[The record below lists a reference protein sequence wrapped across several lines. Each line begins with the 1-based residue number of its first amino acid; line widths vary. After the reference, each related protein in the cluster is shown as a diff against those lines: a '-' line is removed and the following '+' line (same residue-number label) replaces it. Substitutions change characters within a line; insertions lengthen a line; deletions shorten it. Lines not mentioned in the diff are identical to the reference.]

1 MEDISLR
8 GDVLRT
14 LLYFDIFSYPLRLE
28 EIFIFLPR
36 NSITKDEL
44 REAIERCNGQ
54 IASKEGYFYVN
65 GKQPPLSHFDKREHQ
80 LSYVS
85 LRQEREHISR
95 RHWRIAKFMTH
106 IIKRCPFVRCV
117 LVTGSLS
124 KNSSDKNSDLDFM
137 VITKPGRLWIS
148 RTLLMLFKKI
158 FLFNSYKYFCI
169 NFFLTEDNLESELKN
184 IYTATEIATVKPTYN
199 DKLMKKFLDCN
210 NWIERFFPNSSEY
223 FSTLHHS
230 GLEVNNRQSYMQKF
244 LEIFFAGKPGDK
256 LNEWFRKLNAKY
268 TRGKYKSIG
277 ESDWKL
283 MFESSQGVSKTFPGN
298 MQRMILEEYERRL
311 RKYDLV

>member
-36 NSITKDEL
+36 NSITKDKL
-44 REAIERCNGQ
+44 REAIERGNGQ
-54 IASKEGYFYVN
+54 IASRDGYYYVPPAMTDTNVCPADSEYVN
-65 GKQPPLSHFDKREHQ
+65 
-80 LSYVS
+80 
-85 LRQEREHISR
+85 LRRERERISR

-117 LVTGSLS
+117 MVTGSLS
-124 KNSSDKNSDLDFM
+124 KNSSDRDSDLDFM

-148 RTLLMLFKKI
+148 RTLLMLFKRI

-184 IYTATEIATVKPTYN
+184 IYTAAEIATVKPTYN
-199 DKLMKKFLDCN
+199 DKLMKKFLECN
-210 NWIERFFPNSSEY
+210 NWIEQFFPNSSEY
-223 FSTLHHS
+223 FSTLHDS
-230 GLEVNNRQSYMQKF
+230 GLQVNNRQSYLQRF

-256 LNEWFRKLNAKY
+256 LNERFRKLNAKY
-268 TRGKYKSIG
+268 TRAKYKNIG

-283 MFESSQGVSKTFPGN
+283 MFESSQAVSKTFPGN

-311 RKYDLV
+311 RKYNLATN